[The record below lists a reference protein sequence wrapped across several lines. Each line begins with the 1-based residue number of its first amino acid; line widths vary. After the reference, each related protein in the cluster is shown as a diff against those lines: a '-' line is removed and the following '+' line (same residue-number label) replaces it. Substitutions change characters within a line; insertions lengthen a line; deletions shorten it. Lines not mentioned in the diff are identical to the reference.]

1 MARYLENLEN
11 RTLFAAAPLVA
22 VATLSA
28 DGTRLDV
35 VGSKKGDDIH
45 VSLNADA
52 AHVDVTANGTLLGSY
67 PLDVLA
73 LIAVDGGKGN
83 DNIHVDS
90 NVLVATN
97 LSGNVGNDILV
108 AGGGTSTMS
117 GGAGKDS
124 LTGSPVGDLMEGGN
138 GGDVLAGGDGDD
150 HINGGNGADVIDG
163 GNGNDIIVGG
173 TGRDALTGGAGADNF
188 AGNDKVWELRDLNG
202 VEDTYTLNLNPLGII
217 DDFFGSLF

>member
-1 MARYLENLEN
+1 MSRYLENLEN

-35 VGSKKGDDIH
+35 MGTKKADDIH

-52 AHVDVTANGTLLGSY
+52 AHVDVTSNGALLGSY
-67 PLDVLA
+67 PLGALA

-83 DNIHVDS
+83 DNVHVDA
-90 NVLVATN
+90 NVLVGTN
-97 LSGNVGNDILV
+97 LKGNVGNDILV
-108 AGGGTSTMS
+108 AGGGTSTMD

-124 LTGSPVGDLMEGGN
+124 LTGSPLGDLMEGGN
-138 GGDVLAGGDGDD
+138 GKDVLVGGDGDD
-150 HINGGNGADVIDG
+150 HLNGGNGADVIDA
-163 GNGNDIIVGG
+163 GNGNDIVVGG
-173 TGRDALTGGAGADNF
+173 AGLDALTGGEGADNF

-202 VEDTYTLNLNPLGII
+202 VEDTYTLNVNPMGII
-217 DDFFGSLF
+217 DDFFGNLF